1 MNTTLA
7 ELEASAA
14 GPEGFPK
21 QRLPEVALLGR
32 SNVGKS
38 TLLNRLAGRRRLAHT
53 SRAPGKTRLV
63 HFYRIERGSLRLRL
77 VDLPGYGFARVSR
90 AERTQWRGLVE
101 GYLGSRPG
109 LRVAVL
115 LQDVRRD
122 ASRDEELLLAWLEE
136 RGVPSLL
143 ALTKLDKLAPARRAA
158 RAREIAESLGLPAE
172 RAVATS
178 GASGEGIDALWR
190 ALSRFL

>member
-63 HFYRIERGSLRLRL
+63 HFYRIQRGSLRLRL

-158 RAREIAESLGLPAE
+158 RAREIAESRGLPGA
-172 RAVATS
+172 RAGAAS

>member
-1 MNTTLA
+1 MKASRA

-21 QRLPEVALLGR
+21 ERAPEVALLGR

-38 TLLNRLAGRRRLAHT
+38 TLLNALVGRRRLAHT
-53 SRAPGKTRLV
+53 SRTPGKTRLA
-63 HFYRIERGSLRLRL
+63 HFYRVERAGRRLRL

-90 AERTQWRGLVE
+90 EERARWRALVE
-101 GYLGSRPG
+101 GYLGARAD
-109 LRVAVL
+109 LRLAVL
-115 LQDVRRD
+115 LVDARRD
-122 ASRDEELLLAWLEE
+122 PGEDEALLLAWLAE

-143 ALTKLDKLAPARRAA
+143 AVTKIDALAASRREPRRRELAA
-158 RAREIAESLGLPAE
+158 ALGLPEADS
-172 RAVATS
+172 VATS

-190 ALSRFL
+190 ALARFL

>member
-1 MNTTLA
+1 VKASRA

-21 QRLPEVALLGR
+21 ERVPEVALLGR

-38 TLLNRLAGRRRLAHT
+38 TLLNALVGRRRLAHT
-53 SRAPGKTRLV
+53 SRTPGKTRLA
-63 HFYRIERGSLRLRL
+63 HFYRVERAGRRLRL

-90 AERTQWRGLVE
+90 EERARWRALVE
-101 GYLGSRPG
+101 GYLGARPD

-115 LQDVRRD
+115 LVDARRD
-122 ASRDEELLLAWLEE
+122 PGEDETLLLAWLAE

-143 ALTKLDKLAPARRAA
+143 AVTKIDALAASRREPRRRELAA
-158 RAREIAESLGLPAE
+158 ALGLPE
-172 RAVATS
+172 EDSVATS
-178 GASGEGIDALWR
+178 GASGAGIDALWR
-190 ALSRFL
+190 ALARFL